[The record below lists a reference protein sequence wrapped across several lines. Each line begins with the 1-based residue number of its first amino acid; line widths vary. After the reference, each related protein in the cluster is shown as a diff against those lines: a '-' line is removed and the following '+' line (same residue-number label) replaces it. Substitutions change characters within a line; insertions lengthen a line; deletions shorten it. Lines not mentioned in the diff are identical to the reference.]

1 MKKFLAFILALA
13 CALSLMACGKKN
25 NDDKPDPDPA
35 PEPKPA
41 VTTAEFTHGYVDMA
55 LDLPEGWS
63 WEQVSDNGTDKT
75 EGIRFYKTDDPTV
88 SYTLLCWTGGYGIC
102 GTGVT
107 EQDLTLSGGQ
117 RVWQYTEGGQS
128 TVWVNIAF
136 QGVPGSYVC
145 MPDDN
150 GVMGSAAWDG
160 CRDEVLAILG
170 TAQIGR
176 GILTEQQAIELAE
189 TLRPDVVF
197 LDVEM
202 PEMTGVECA
211 RVIQDMNPAIL
222 LIFATAHEGY
232 MGDAFEVYAF
242 DYLVKP
248 FKVERVMQ
256 TLERARN
263 LLRSPETAPEPARPP
278 LSRPRVEGRMML
290 HHRGGVS
297 FLSFEDIVLI
307 QREERSTV
315 LYTAD
320 GSRYVTGD
328 SLGDMEERLPPDL
341 FFRCHKSYIVNLN
354 KIRDITPYGRW
365 TYAARLEGIPQDALI
380 TREKYDELERMFQQ
394 E

>member
-1 MKKFLAFILALA
+1 MDTIK
-13 CALSLMACGKKN
+13 
-25 NDDKPDPDPA
+25 
-35 PEPKPA
+35 
-41 VTTAEFTHGYVDMA
+41 V
-55 LDLPEGWS
+55 
-63 WEQVSDNGTDKT
+63 
-75 EGIRFYKTDDPTV
+75 
-88 SYTLLCWTGGYGIC
+88 
-102 GTGVT
+102 
-107 EQDLTLSGGQ
+107 
-117 RVWQYTEGGQS
+117 
-128 TVWVNIAF
+128 
-136 QGVPGSYVC
+136 
-145 MPDDN
+145 
-150 GVMGSAAWDG
+150 
-160 CRDEVLAILG
+160 VLADDDAGMRLVVRHMLERVEG
-170 TAQIGR
+170 FTLVGEAADGDALLELVEKHHPQIC
-176 GILTEQQAIELAE
+176 
-189 TLRPDVVF
+189 F

-202 PEMTGVECA
+202 PGKSGVECA
-211 RVIQDMNPAIL
+211 RIIQDMDPTMV
-222 LIFATAHEGY
+222 LIFATAHDQY

-242 DYLVKP
+242 DYLIKP